1 MSSKKIIQ
9 QVVHTMT
16 TSSGTAAS
24 ADPAVDLSNSHSQ
37 QGPSDNSVAATG
49 DHGRLNLVSKNLLK
63 V

>member
-1 MSSKKIIQ
+1 
-9 QVVHTMT
+9 MT
-16 TSSGTAAS
+16 TRSGTAAS
-24 ADPAVDLSNSHSQ
+24 ADPTVDLSNSHSQ